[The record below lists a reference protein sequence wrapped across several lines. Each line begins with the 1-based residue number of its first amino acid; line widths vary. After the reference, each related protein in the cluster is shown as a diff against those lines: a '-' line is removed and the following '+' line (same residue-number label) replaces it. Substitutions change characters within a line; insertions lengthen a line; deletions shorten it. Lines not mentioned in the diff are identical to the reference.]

1 MLSKEELARINELA
15 KKSKSEGLS
24 LTEQAEQ
31 KKLREAYLAA
41 FRGGMRNHIEG
52 LKVVDETGTDVTPDK
67 LKQIQK
73 EKGLHDR

>member
-1 MLSKEELARINELA
+1 MLSKDQIARINELA
-15 KKSKSEGLS
+15 KKAKNEGLS
-24 LTEQAEQ
+24 LSEQTEQ

-52 LKVVDETGTDVTPDK
+52 LKVVDETGEDVTPDK
-67 LKQIQK
+67 LKKIQK

>member
-1 MLSKEELARINELA
+1 MLSKDQIARINELA

-24 LTEQAEQ
+24 LSEQTEQ
-31 KKLREAYLAA
+31 KKLRDAYLAA

-52 LKVVDETGTDVTPDK
+52 LKVVDETGEDVTPDK
-67 LKQIQK
+67 LKKIQK

>member
-1 MLSKEELARINELA
+1 MLSKDKLTRINVLA
-15 KKSKSEGLS
+15 KKSKNEGLS
-24 LTEQAEQ
+24 LSEQTEQ

-52 LKVVDETGTDVTPDK
+52 LKVVDETGADVTPDK
-67 LKQIQK
+67 LKKIQK

>member
-1 MLSKEELARINELA
+1 MLSKDQIARINELA
-15 KKSKSEGLS
+15 KKSKNEGLS
-24 LTEQAEQ
+24 LSEQTEQ

-52 LKVVDETGTDVTPDK
+52 LKVVDETGEDVTPDK
-67 LKQIQK
+67 LKKIQK

>member
-24 LTEQAEQ
+24 ITEQAEQ